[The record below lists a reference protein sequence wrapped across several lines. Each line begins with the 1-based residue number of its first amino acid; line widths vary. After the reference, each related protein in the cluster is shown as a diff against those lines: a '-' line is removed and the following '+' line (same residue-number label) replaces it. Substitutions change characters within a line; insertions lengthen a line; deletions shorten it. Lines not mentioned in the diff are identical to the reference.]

1 MHNTDLILTAT
12 GGLAAALVLGSITER
27 LRLSPIV
34 GYLLAG
40 VVVGPYTPGF
50 SADRALAEQLAEI
63 GVILLMF
70 GVGLQFHFKELLA
83 VRRVAVPGAIVQ
95 SLVATGL
102 GALAARAVGWD
113 WSSGVVFGLALS
125 VASTVV
131 LVRVLSDHH
140 DLHTPVGHIAV
151 GWLVV
156 EDLFTVVIL
165 VLMPVVFAED
175 VGFGA
180 GSSRLAGDL
189 AIAIVK
195 IAALVILTMTVGG
208 RIIPWLLERAA
219 LSRSRDL
226 FNLTVLV
233 IALGIAVAAAQWFSV
248 SMALGAFLAGL
259 VVGRSEFSV
268 RAAGEALPLRDA
280 FGVLFFVS
288 VGMLVDPV
296 RILREPTVVALA
308 LGVILIGKPAAA
320 LIIVLLMRYP
330 IGVALAVAVALAQ
343 IGEFSFMLATVG
355 RDLKVLDPG
364 GTNALV
370 AAAIV
375 SISVNPL
382 LYRAVDPIAARA
394 RRASAGADS
403 PAVPA
408 PDLGDRPSD
417 SRHRAIV
424 VGYGPSGQ
432 SVTRLLREN
441 GIAPTLIDLNLDVVR
456 QLRDD
461 GIEAVYGDASR
472 RDTLVQA
479 GIGSGG
485 YLVLA
490 SASMQGSQEIIR
502 LARELNPKIRILARG
517 NYLRDLPPLRR
528 AGADMVFSGEA
539 EVALAFTEAILREL
553 GASPDQIDRER
564 ARVHE
569 EITKNV

>member
-70 GVGLQFHFKELLA
+70 GVGLQFHFRELLA

-156 EDLFTVVIL
+156 EDLFTVIIL

-189 AIAIVK
+189 AIAVVK

-208 RIIPWLLERAA
+208 RIIPRLLERAA

-233 IALGIAVAAAQWFSV
+233 IALGIAVVAAQWFSV

-370 AAAIV
+370 AAAII

-403 PAVPA
+403 PTVPA
-408 PDLGDRPSD
+408 PDRGDRPSGT
-417 SRHRAIV
+417 RHRAIV

-461 GIEAVYGDASR
+461 GIDAVYGDASR

-528 AGADMVFSGEA
+528 AGADTVFSGEA

-553 GASPDQIDRER
+553 GASPDQINRER

-569 EITKNV
+569 EVTKNV